1 MARHGIWPSDP
12 AHLPPNADRPSSVIG
27 GAKMLLS
34 HNRYEMRR
42 SSAATSDGQSGPW
55 PGEKTPYFTAKTGH
69 MARHGIWPSDPISLR
84 WAGWVKPCHGLA
96 RWRAACVLA
105 GGLGRKAA
113 RSPATAVWLA
123 GGVPRS
129 P

>member
-1 MARHGIWPSDP
+1 MRRSSEANLRWPNGPWPGGKTPYFTAKTGHMARHGIWPSDP

-55 PGEKTPYFTAKTGH
+55 PGEKTPYFKAKTGH
-69 MARHGIWPSDPISLR
+69 MA
-84 WAGWVKPCHGLA
+84 
-96 RWRAACVLA
+96 
-105 GGLGRKAA
+105 
-113 RSPATAVWLA
+113 
-123 GGVPRS
+123 
-129 P
+129 